1 MPARE
6 RLDLRAG
13 RATASRPG
21 AWAAPGPEPVVRYR
35 LWRSPPPGQFLPAAS
50 RARGRWLRH
59 LPRSAVARPA
69 RGTSS
74 DGASRAAVRCR
85 TPASRLTCS
94 GGAAQQTEHLTYPAG
109 RNERRVIPGKKKWP
123 PAHNG
128 REATCVCPGPSG
140 RRSRPALKNPDELRL
155 PRLAVPD
162 KDVTAGSYLRVDEL
176 VQGDRAVGYIGL

>member
-59 LPRSAVARPA
+59 RPRPAAARPA
-69 RGTSS
+69 HGTSG

-109 RNERRVIPGKKKWP
+109 PNERRVIPPKKKV
-123 PAHNG
+123 A
-128 REATCVCPGPSG
+128 
-140 RRSRPALKNPDELRL
+140 SRAQWAGGHLRL
-155 PRLAVPD
+155 PRSVRPAQQAGL
-162 KDVTAGSYLRVDEL
+162 KESGRTASPPSCRP
-176 VQGDRAVGYIGL
+176 